1 MGISSLLDA
10 PLFSGSTSSSET
22 PSKYPVAL
30 AGRPFLVDLT
40 HDVKGVRSGFFH
52 HESIPLLRQQADGA
66 NEPGEASLNPEAY
79 WRRSQSSWHHGA
91 GQTFL
96 DRSDSDTQRFR
107 SSKGIDVWTRWQM
120 SLLPST
126 SSKRASA
133 STNFSLVPVGSY
145 LYLIDGPNLL
155 RTADITVVSPAW
167 VTMTGTPVGNINAVA
182 SDGYT
187 IYTAHGANG
196 VYTTTRGGT
205 ASTSY
210 NTLPCTQLA
219 YVKGRLMAVNGA
231 AIYNI
236 TSGTAPAALYT
247 HPNTDFTWVG
257 FAEGASQIY
266 AAGYSGDKSIIYR
279 TSIKQDGTA
288 LDIPIVASE
297 LPDGEIVRSIQGYL
311 GYLVIGSDLGV
322 RFAAVDTNGNLTI
335 GSLILTTSAV
345 RCFEPQ
351 DKYVWYGLSN
361 YDASSTGLGR
371 LDLTT
376 FTSPLTPAYASD
388 LMATTQGVV
397 LTAVTFQNR
406 RVFAVSGIGIY
417 AQDSTKVLSGTLDT
431 GLWTFGLPDRKIAMA
446 FDVSHRALNGT
457 ISSSLSADETTFVSL
472 GTESTQ
478 GNVNDPEFVV
488 GEKAG
493 EVFEVRQTLTRSTID
508 TTLGPVITRHTL
520 KTNPPANIGKMI
532 TAPLVITEQLRL
544 GDDTVTIDPAETLL
558 FLETLH
564 NTRNVVTWQEGTRLY
579 SVTVEEIQWLPS
591 HLVENGT
598 AFNGL
603 AIMTMK
609 SLQ

>member
-10 PLFSGSTSSSET
+10 PFFSGSTSSSET

-30 AGRPFLVDLT
+30 AGRPFLVDLA
-40 HDVKGVRSGFFH
+40 HDVKGVRAGFFH
-52 HESIPLLRQQADGA
+52 HESIPLLRQQADNS
-66 NEPGEASLNPEAY
+66 NEPGEASLNPDAY

-91 GQTFL
+91 GNTYL
-96 DRSDSDTQRFR
+96 DRSDSDSQRFR
-107 SSKGIDVWTRWQM
+107 TSKGIDVWTRWQM

-126 SSKRASA
+126 SSKRSSA
-133 STNFSLVPVGSY
+133 STNFLLVSVGTY

-155 RTADITVVSPAW
+155 RTADITVASPAW
-167 VTMTGTPVGNINAVA
+167 VTMTGTPAGNISSVA

-187 IYTAHGANG
+187 IYTAHGTNG

-205 ASTSY
+205 ASATFNS
-210 NTLPCTQLA
+210 LACTMLA
-219 YVKGRLMAVNGA
+219 YVKGRLMAVNGPS
-231 AIYNI
+231 IYNI

-266 AAGYSGDKSIIYR
+266 AAGYSGDKSLIYR

-288 LDIPIVASE
+288 LDIPIVAGE

-322 RFAAVDTNGNLTI
+322 RFAAVDSNGNLNI
-335 GSLILTTSAV
+335 GSLIATTSGV
-345 RCFEPQ
+345 QCFEPQ

-376 FTSPLTPAYASD
+376 FTAPLTPAYASD
-388 LMATTQGVV
+388 LMATTQGVI
-397 LTAVTFQNR
+397 LSAATFQNR
-406 RVFAVSGIGIY
+406 RVFAISGIGIY
-417 AQDSTKVLSGTLDT
+417 AQDSTKVTSGTLET

-457 ISSSLSADETTFVSL
+457 ISSALSADEATFVSL
-472 GTESTQ
+472 GTLNTT
-478 GNVNDPEFVV
+478 GNVNDAEFAV
-488 GEKAG
+488 GEKSG
-493 EVFEVRQTLTRSTID
+493 EVFEVREILTRSTVD

-520 KTNPPANIGKMI
+520 KANPPANVGTII

-558 FLETLH
+558 FLESLH
-564 NTRNVVTWQEGTRLY
+564 NARNVVTWQEGTRLY

-591 HLVENGT
+591 HLVDAGT
-598 AFNGL
+598 AFNGI
-603 AIMTMK
+603 AVMTMK

>member
-40 HDVKGVRSGFFH
+40 HDVKGVRAGFFH

-96 DRSDSDTQRFR
+96 DRSDSDSQRFR

-155 RTADITVVSPAW
+155 RTADITVGSPAW
-167 VTMTGTPVGNINAVA
+167 VTMTGTPAGNISAIA

-187 IYTAHGANG
+187 IYTAHGSNG

-236 TSGTAPAALYT
+236 TSGAAPAALYT

-257 FAEGASQIY
+257 FAEGASQIF
-266 AAGYSGDKSIIYR
+266 AAGYSGDKSLIYR
-279 TSIKQDGTA
+279 TAIKQDGTA
-288 LDIPIVASE
+288 LDIPIVAGE

-335 GSLILTTSAV
+335 GSLISTASAV
-345 RCFEPQ
+345 QCFEPQ

-397 LTAVTFQNR
+397 LSAVTFQNR

-417 AQDSTKVLSGTLDT
+417 AQDSTKVASGTLDT

-446 FDVSHRALNGT
+446 LDVSHRALNGT
-457 ISSSLSADETTFVSL
+457 ISSSLSADEATFVSL
-472 GTESTQ
+472 GTESTT

-488 GEKAG
+488 GEKSG

-508 TTLGPVITRHTL
+508 TTLGPVLTRHTL
-520 KTNPPANIGKMI
+520 KANPPANVGTMI

-558 FLETLH
+558 FLESLH
-564 NTRNVVTWQEGTRLY
+564 NTRNIVTWQEGTRLY